1 MNPGFSFFSVQPS
14 SLKSENIAGG
24 EKVACVS
31 TNENIKDEDQAL
43 DFLEQW
49 LSAPAPE
56 TPKPVIEAPR
66 SLDPGLRA
74 IERLV
79 TQHKELFR
87 RHAPSQNYPTS

>member
-1 MNPGFSFFSVQPS
+1 M
-14 SLKSENIAGG
+14 
-24 EKVACVS
+24 S
-31 TNENIKDEDQAL
+31 TNDPLKDEDQAL

-49 LSAPAPE
+49 LSAAAPE

-79 TQHKELFR
+79 TQHRELFR
-87 RHAPSQNYPTS
+87 RHAPSKK

>member
-1 MNPGFSFFSVQPS
+1 M
-14 SLKSENIAGG
+14 
-24 EKVACVS
+24 S
-31 TNENIKDEDQAL
+31 TSDSTKDEDQAL

-49 LSAPAPE
+49 LSAAAPE

-87 RHAPSQNYPTS
+87 RHAQSKK

>member
-1 MNPGFSFFSVQPS
+1 
-14 SLKSENIAGG
+14 LKSNNNAGG

-31 TNENIKDEDQAL
+31 TNEHLKDEDQAL

-49 LSAPAPE
+49 LSAAAPE

-79 TQHKELFR
+79 TQHRELFR
-87 RHAPSQNYPTS
+87 RHAPSKK